1 MDCVQ
6 LCKNR
11 TFFEFSNN
19 LDVIFK
25 KIFKALSYL
34 ELEFSALILK
44 SLNLYCNFN

>member
-25 KIFKALSYL
+25 KYL
-34 ELEFSALILK
+34 KLCLIW
-44 SLNLYCNFN
+44 NWNFQL